1 MGFNCVP
8 CFLDAVLL
16 EQPSSRLPPFPP
28 GAHRNHA
35 GYGKSGRED
44 SPDAAENRFN
54 ALSLEER
61 RKFEAETLVNVGGR
75 KRQSP
80 LNRYRTSWGAEVSE
94 RCACFGLSS
103 LVP

>member
-1 MGFNCVP
+1 MKSNIATTGW
-8 CFLDAVLL
+8 
-16 EQPSSRLPPFPP
+16 LPDSPP
-28 GAHRNHA
+28 A
-35 GYGKSGRED
+35 GRVGED

-75 KRQSP
+75 KRQSS